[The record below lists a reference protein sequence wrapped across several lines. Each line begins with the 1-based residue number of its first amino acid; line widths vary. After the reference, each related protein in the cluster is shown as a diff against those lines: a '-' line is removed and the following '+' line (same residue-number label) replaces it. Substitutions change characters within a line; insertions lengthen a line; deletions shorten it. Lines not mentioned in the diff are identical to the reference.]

1 MSGELII
8 DSFAGGGGA
17 SLGIELATGRAPDIA
32 INHDPE
38 AVALHAANHPTT
50 KHYTE
55 SVWKVDPAD
64 ATQGQPVGLLWASPD
79 CTHHSRAKGGK
90 PVSNKRRGLA
100 WSVIRWASLPIG
112 QRPRVICLENVE
124 EWQEWG
130 PISRETQRPCP
141 DRKGQTF
148 RAWVGKLRRLGYA
161 VEWRSLR
168 ACDYGAPTTRR
179 RLFLVARCDGQPIV
193 WPKPTHGRG
202 TQQPWRSAADC
213 IQWTVPTT
221 SIFGRPRPLA
231 PNTLRRI
238 ANGLRKYV
246 IDTDRPYVVGDAAHF
261 VTEHAN
267 ASAPR
272 SWAAH
277 EPLRT
282 VCANVKGGH
291 FALVSAFLAK
301 HYSERKSGEVMGS
314 SLFDPIG
321 TVTTIDHHA
330 LVTAALGDEQPYDVR
345 AFLVAY
351 YGAEQDGGSLF
362 APMRTVTTKDR
373 YGLVTVH
380 GREYVITDI
389 HMRML
394 TARELYRAQGF
405 PDSYE
410 IEQGRAPNGDR
421 FPLTLTAQKRMAG
434 NSVCPPVAAAIVR
447 ANYGKASNAEVAA

>member
-1 MSGELII
+1 MIRPTELIV

-17 SLGIELATGRAPDIA
+17 SLGIYLATGRHPDVA
-32 INHDPE
+32 INHDAE
-38 AVALHAANHPTT
+38 AIALHAANHPHTR
-50 KHYTE
+50 HYRE
-55 SVWKVDPAD
+55 DVWQVDPHE
-64 ATQGQPVGLLWASPD
+64 ATAGRPVGLLWASPD

-100 WSVIRWASLPIG
+100 WAVIRWA
-112 QRPRVICLENVE
+112 QAVRPRVICLENVA

-130 PISRETQRPCP
+130 PIRRDTQRPCP
-141 DRKGQTF
+141 ARKGQTF
-148 RAWVGKLRRLGYA
+148 RAWVGKLRRLGYE
-161 VEWRSLR
+161 VQYRELR
-168 ACDYGAPTTRR
+168 AADYGAPTTRR

-193 WPKPTHGRG
+193 WPSPTHGRITG
-202 TQQPWRSAADC
+202 RPLRTAGEC
-213 IQWTVPTT
+213 IQWETPTQ
-221 SIFGRPRPLA
+221 SIFGRPRPLS

-246 IDTDRPYVVGDAAHF
+246 LEADRPYVVGDAAHF
-261 VTEHAN
+261 ITEHAN
-267 ASAPR
+267 ASNPR
-272 SWAAH
+272 ACSAH

-301 HYSERKSGEVMGS
+301 HYTERKPGEVMAA
-314 SLFDPIG
+314 SLFDPMP

-330 LVTAALGDEQPYDVR
+330 LVTAQLGHDQPDDVR

-362 APMRTVTTKDR
+362 SPMRTVTTKDR
-373 YGLVTVH
+373 YGLVTVQ
-380 GREYVITDI
+380 GRAYVITDI

-394 TARELYRAQGF
+394 TARELFRAQGF

-410 IEQGRAPNGDR
+410 IETGRDPETGAAV
-421 FPLTLTAQKRMAG
+421 PLTRTAAKRMAG
-434 NSVCPPVAAAIVR
+434 NSVVPQLAAAIVR
-447 ANYGKASNAEVAA
+447 ANYGTTAQKAAA

>member
-1 MSGELII
+1 MSDELIV

-17 SLGIELATGRAPDIA
+17 SYGIELATGRSPDIA

-38 AVALHAANHPTT
+38 AVALHAANHPRTR
-50 KHYTE
+50 HYTE
-55 SVWKVDPAD
+55 SVWQVDPRE
-64 ATQGQPVGLLWASPD
+64 ATKGRPVGLLWASPD

-100 WSVIRWASLPIG
+100 WAVVRWAETVH
-112 QRPRVICLENVE
+112 PRVICLENVE

-141 DRKGQTF
+141 ERKGKTF
-148 RAWVGKLRRLGYA
+148 RAWVRKLERLGYV
-161 VEWRSLR
+161 VEWRMLR
-168 ACDYGAPTTRR
+168 AADYGTPTTRR

-193 WPKPTHGRG
+193 WPRPTHGKG
-202 TQQPWRSAADC
+202 TPRPWVNAGSVIAWD
-213 IQWTVPTT
+213 TPTA
-221 SIFGRPRPLA
+221 SIFGRSRPLS

-238 ANGLRKYV
+238 ANGLRRYV
-246 IDTDRPYVVGDAAHF
+246 IECDRPYVVGGAAHF

-267 ASAPR
+267 ASNPR
-272 SWAAH
+272 AWSAG

-301 HYSERKSGEVMGS
+301 HYTERKPGEVMGS
-314 SLFDPIG
+314 SLFDPVG

-330 LVTAALGDEQPYDVR
+330 LVTASLGHAQPEAVR

-362 APMRTVTTKDR
+362 QPMRTVTTKDR
-373 YGLVTVH
+373 YGLVMVH
-380 GREYVITDI
+380 GHEYVITDI

-405 PDSYE
+405 PESYE
-410 IEQGRAPNGDR
+410 IERGRDPITGAVV
-421 FPLTLTAQKRMAG
+421 PLTLTAQKRMAG
-434 NSVCPPVAAAIVR
+434 NAVCPPVAAAIVR
-447 ANYGKASNAEVAA
+447 ANYMTSHYQERAA

>member
-1 MSGELII
+1 MMRELIV

-17 SLGIELATGRAPDIA
+17 SLGIFLATGRHPDVA
-32 INHDPE
+32 INHDAE
-38 AVALHAANHPTT
+38 AIALHAANHPNTT
-50 KHYTE
+50 HYRE
-55 SVWKVDPAD
+55 DVWRVDPVE
-64 ATQGQPVGLLWASPD
+64 ATQGQPVGLLWSSPD

-100 WSVIRWASLPIG
+100 WAVIRWATAV
-112 QRPRVICLENVE
+112 RPRVICLENVA

-130 PISRETQRPCP
+130 PIRRDTQRPCP
-141 DRKGQTF
+141 ERKGQTF
-148 RAWVGKLRRLGYA
+148 RAWCANLRRLGYD
-161 VEWRSLR
+161 VQHRELR

-193 WPKPTHGRG
+193 LPKPTHGKG
-202 TQQPWRSAADC
+202 HSHPWRSAGSC
-213 IQWTVPTT
+213 IDWSVPTE
-221 SIFGRPRPLA
+221 SIFGRPRPLS

-238 ANGLRKYV
+238 ANGLRRYV
-246 IDTDRPYVVGDAAHF
+246 IETDRPYIVGDAAHF
-261 VTEHAN
+261 ITEHAN
-267 ASAPR
+267 ASNPR
-272 SWAAH
+272 AWSAD

-301 HYSERKSGEVMGS
+301 HYTERRPGEVMAS
-314 SLFDPIG
+314 SLFDPCP

-330 LVTAALGDEQPYDVR
+330 LVTAHLGYAQPDAVR
-345 AFLVAY
+345 DYLVAY

-362 APMRTVTTKDR
+362 SPMRTVTTKDR

-394 TARELYRAQGF
+394 TARELFRAQGF
-405 PDSYE
+405 PDTYE
-410 IEQGRAPNGDR
+410 IETGRDPETGAPIA
-421 FPLTLTAQKRMAG
+421 LTRTAAKRMAG
-434 NSVCPPVAAAIVR
+434 NSVVPQLAAAIVR
-447 ANYGKASNAEVAA
+447 ANYTADAQQRAA